1 MKPFLFRSTSSLPPA
16 LLEFS
21 CKHLFL
27 PASALVLLSALLM
40 GGGGDLWL
48 ADHLYQLEGNHWGL
62 RDAWLT
68 SGLIHRGGK
77 WLSVGAS
84 LVVLAA
90 LARAG
95 TDIRWR
101 QLRRPL
107 LYLLLALGLST
118 GLVSL
123 LKSLTHMDCPWDLDR
138 YGGTRSFVGLFEAR
152 PPDMPSAACFPGG
165 HSSAGYAWV
174 ALYFFAWVVRPQL
187 RGRLL
192 ATALLAGAIFGA
204 GQQLRGAHFLSHD
217 LWSLGIS
224 WLVAATL
231 FLVMFPRLAAGA
243 VPVAVQSPTA
253 GALA

>member
-84 LVVLAA
+84 LVVVAA

-101 QLRRPL
+101 QLRRP
-107 LYLLLALGLST
+107 
-118 GLVSL
+118 
-123 LKSLTHMDCPWDLDR
+123 
-138 YGGTRSFVGLFEAR
+138 
-152 PPDMPSAACFPGG
+152 
-165 HSSAGYAWV
+165 
-174 ALYFFAWVVRPQL
+174 
-187 RGRLL
+187 
-192 ATALLAGAIFGA
+192 
-204 GQQLRGAHFLSHD
+204 
-217 LWSLGIS
+217 
-224 WLVAATL
+224 
-231 FLVMFPRLAAGA
+231 
-243 VPVAVQSPTA
+243 
-253 GALA
+253 

>member
-1 MKPFLFRSTSSLPPA
+1 MAEFR
-16 LLEFS
+16 
-21 CKHLFL
+21 HLRAIFNSGWRVRKSGR
-27 PASALVLLSALLM
+27 A
-40 GGGGDLWL
+40 G
-48 ADHLYQLEGNHWGL
+48 
-62 RDAWLT
+62 RDAAM
-68 SGLIHRGGK
+68 
-77 WLSVGAS
+77 GA
-84 LVVLAA
+84 LF
-90 LARAG
+90 G
-95 TDIRWR
+95 D
-101 QLRRPL
+101 
-107 LYLLLALGLST
+107 
-118 GLVSL
+118 
-123 LKSLTHMDCPWDLDR
+123 H
-138 YGGTRSFVGLFEAR
+138 FVGLFEAR

-243 VPVAVQSPTA
+243 VPVAVQAPTA
-253 GALA
+253 GARA